1 MKIYIIG
8 FMGSGKSSFGKEL
21 AEKLGY
27 EFLDLDMEIE
37 KKEGKTISEIFSAK
51 GEDHFRKLEHEALL
65 VTDNKD
71 NTVIATGGGT
81 PCFFDQVQWMNN
93 HGLTIYIKL
102 FEGELKSR
110 LEPEMETRPLL
121 KDIDK
126 DNLDTFIY
134 NTLRARAYYYHQ
146 ATIVI
151 NSMVTAGDM
160 ATILQENYLKG

>member
-21 AEKLGY
+21 AEKLDY
-27 EFLDLDMEIE
+27 EFLDLDTEIE

-65 VTDNKD
+65 ATENKD

-81 PCFFDQVQWMNN
+81 PCFFDQVQWMND
-93 HGLTIYIKL
+93 HGITIYIKL

-146 ATIVI
+146 AKIVI
-151 NSMVTAGDM
+151 NSMVTAEDM
-160 ATILQENYLKG
+160 AAILQENYLKG